1 MYFAF
6 SSDLCRAD
14 RRSHRLDYADLDRNI
29 RDGFHE
35 WNLLIHVKVLC
46 TSECLMSIH
55 CEYT

>member
-14 RRSHRLDYADLDRNI
+14 RRSYRLDYADLDRNI

-35 WNLLIHVKVLC
+35 WNLLIHVKVLYI
-46 TSECLMSIH
+46 SECLMSIH